1 MCSLFVLQRAGVRD
15 CVLHIGGVVRE
26 YSFVSGI
33 TVELGKSYSFPL
45 SSHTVYDQN
54 LV

>member
-26 YSFVSGI
+26 YPFVSGI
-33 TVELGKSYSFPL
+33 TVELGSRVILISLELTYR
-45 SSHTVYDQN
+45 V
-54 LV
+54 